1 MRIETVTSR
10 LRTDS
15 RRRLFRGR
23 GHHRRRGR
31 DNPKS
36 SGVKPGVARHWRT
49 APALGGL
56 GGTHLGDVSRRL

>member
-23 GHHRRRGR
+23 GQQRRRGR
-31 DNPKS
+31 DNPKVVAS
-36 SGVKPGVARHWRT
+36 S
-49 APALGGL
+49 PAS
-56 GGTHLGDVSRRL
+56 HDIDAQRRLWAVSEELTSVMSPVG